1 MLLRKE
7 TTGLQPGLMHTG
19 ALDDGIGAGKVDV
32 LKHTQGVGGGAAVIL
47 DAAQTLVVGN
57 HDLTGLDIA
66 HKLGTHCIQ
75 RAALTGEGPAGA
87 IGQLADAERA
97 EAVRIARG
105 DKLGVGHDDQTV
117 STLNVIHRAA
127 DSHLDIGGQQTVLGQ
142 QVGNYLGIGGAVED
156 RTAHFQLAAQLGG
169 VDQIAVVAD
178 SHGTLA
184 VMQNHRL
191 RVGPAALT
199 GGGIAHMAGGHLGTL
214 GQLLQN
220 ALGEN
225 LADKAQ
231 IAVAGKHAVHIQGD
245 AAALLP
251 AVLQR
256 VQCAVDV
263 ADHIGRAGFIVDTK
277 DAALLV
283 QTLGIMGKFAH
294 RLLHL
299 SEC

>member
-1 MLLRKE
+1 M
-7 TTGLQPGLMHTG
+7 
-19 ALDDGIGAGKVDV
+19 V
-32 LKHTQGVGGGAAVIL
+32 L

-66 HKLGTHCIQ
+66 HKSGTHRIQ
-75 RAALTGEGPAGA
+75 RAALAGKGPAGA

-97 EAVRIARG
+97 EAVRVARG

-117 STLNVIHRAA
+117 STLNFIHRAA
-127 DSHLDIGGQQTVLGQ
+127 DSHLDIRGQQTVLGQ
-142 QVGNYLGIGGAVED
+142 QVGNDLGVGGAVED
-156 RTAHFQLAAQLGG
+156 RTAHLQLAAQLGG

-184 VMQNHRL
+184 VMQDHRL
-191 RVGPAALT
+191 CVGPAALT
-199 GGGIAHMAGGHLGTL
+199 GGGVAHMAGSHLGTVR
-214 GQLLQN
+214 QLLQH

-231 IAVAGKHAVHIQGD
+231 IAVAGKHTVHIQGD

-256 VQCAVDV
+256 VQCAVDG
-263 ADHIGRAGFIVDTK
+263 ADHIGRAGFIVDAK
-277 DAALLV
+277 DTALLV

-294 RLLHL
+294 LLLHL
-299 SEC
+299 SEY